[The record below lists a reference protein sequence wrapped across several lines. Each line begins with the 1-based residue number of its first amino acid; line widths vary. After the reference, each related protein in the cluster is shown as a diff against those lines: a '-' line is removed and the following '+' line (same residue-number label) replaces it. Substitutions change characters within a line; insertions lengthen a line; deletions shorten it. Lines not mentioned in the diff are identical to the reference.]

1 MTPQTPFE
9 SELAQL
15 LVQSLNLQAT
25 PAEIDPQAP
34 LYGEGLGLDSIDM
47 LELSLAVA
55 QKYGVQLRADDAN
68 NKQIFASLRSL
79 AGHIESARDAA

>member
-9 SELAQL
+9 TELAQL
-15 LVQSLNLQAT
+15 LVQSLNLEVTADQ
-25 PAEIDPQAP
+25 IDPRAS

-68 NKQIFASLRSL
+68 NNQIFASLRTL
-79 AGHIESARDAA
+79 AAHINAAREAA